1 MTASLDQSEV
11 TDTSSGT
18 ATRVL
23 QRVVLPIDRD
33 LDVLPLYVD
42 STTAAANPRAHP
54 HDDEGVMPTSTESNA
69 ARRPENILDRF
80 RLRIPADTRV
90 SFGTYFNAFAAS
102 YWRMWS
108 ILDAV
113 TLQVRLSG
121 SGTVVVYRSTSDG
134 RSQRVASAG
143 TEPLAGHEAD
153 GAVTALATGS
163 DRAEG
168 DGVGQEFSFTLP
180 LKPFGDG
187 GWYWFDVTAGNDDA
201 VVEEAYWAGTVP
213 LERASSGTATVGITV
228 IRPDSCVP
236 LLGQLA
242 DDPDVMKVLDEV
254 LVVDQG
260 NTRVVDEPEFPAID
274 QAMGGKLRVLEQGNI
289 GGSGGFARAQYETV
303 TAGRSDYVLL
313 LDDDIVAEPE
323 SILRA
328 VTFADLASTPT
339 LVGGHMFSLYS
350 RSQLHSFGETINLWR
365 FWWGPAER
373 VRPEHDLARR
383 NLRHTPWLHQRFDV
397 DFNGWWMC
405 LIPRVV
411 LEDVGLG
418 LPLFIKWDDAEFG
431 VRAGAA
437 GYPTVSMPGVAV
449 WHVPWSDKNDALDWQ
464 AYFHQRNRTVSA
476 LLHSPYD
483 RGGRMVRESFNHQIK
498 HLLAMQYSVAELR
511 IKALED
517 ILRGPDHL
525 HAQLV
530 DALPAVRSMRSR
542 HPDAQAKAR
551 PQEFPP
557 VKAKPPRRGKTPTE
571 PRGIT
576 GLVLAA
582 LTGTVHQTLPLPST
596 ARRNPEARVPAR
608 DARWWRLAQLN
619 SAVVSTTDGT
629 AATWYRRDP
638 ALFRQLLARSVT
650 VHERLAQE
658 WPRLARSY
666 REALPEMTSLQAWER
681 TFDAARSGQTA
692 SAPIDPVPMS
702 GLVDGTGAGHQ
713 SAVAGTARH
722 GAALP
727 DDAPQGPAG

>member
-1 MTASLDQSEV
+1 MTTRLEATEA
-11 TDTSSGT
+11 TDATSAT

-23 QRVVLPIDRD
+23 QRVVLPRDRD

-42 STTAAANPRAHP
+42 SGAAAANPRAHA
-54 HDDEGVMPTSTESNA
+54 DDEEGMVPLAGTESNNVQH
-69 ARRPENILDRF
+69 PENILDRF
-80 RLRIPADTRV
+80 RLRVPADTRV

-113 TLQVRLSG
+113 TLRVRLTG

-143 TEPLAGHEAD
+143 TEQVD
-153 GAVTALATGS
+153 GVDGLVTTSSESVA
-163 DRAEG
+163 G
-168 DGVGQEFSFTLP
+168 DGGGEEFSFTLP

-187 GWYWFDVTAGNDDA
+187 GWYWFDVTAGKGDA
-201 VVEEAYWAGTVP
+201 VVEEAYWAGEVP
-213 LERASSGTATVGITV
+213 LERAEAGTATVGITV

-242 DDPDVMKVLDEV
+242 EDPDVMKVIDEV

-260 NTRVVDEPEFPAID
+260 NSRVVDEPEFAAID

-339 LVGGHMFSLYS
+339 VVGGHMFSLFS

-383 NLRHTPWLHQRFDV
+383 NLRQTPWLHQRVDV

-449 WHVPWSDKNDALDWQ
+449 WHVPWTDKNDALDWQ

-517 ILRGPDHL
+517 ILQGPGHL
-525 HAQLV
+525 HARLV
-530 DALPAVRSMRSR
+530 EALPTVRAMQAR
-542 HPDAQAKAR
+542 HPDAQAR
-551 PQEFPP
+551 PHPQEFPK
-557 VKAKPPRRGKTPTE
+557 VKAKPPRRGKTPTA
-571 PRGIT
+571 PTGIT
-576 GLVLAA
+576 GHVLAA
-582 LTGTVHQTLPLPST
+582 LTGTVRQALPLPAT

-638 ALFRQLLARSVT
+638 LLFRQLLARSVA

-666 REALPEMTSLQAWER
+666 REALPDIASPQAWER
-681 TFDAARSGQTA
+681 TFAAARPADTA
-692 SAPIDPVPMS
+692 PAPADAIPVS
-702 GLVDGTGAGHQ
+702 GLVGDATVQAA
-713 SAVAGTARH
+713 AVPA
-722 GAALP
+722 P
-727 DDAPQGPAG
+727 DHEDATKGPGG

>member
-1 MTASLDQSEV
+1 MTTRLAGEATDASSA
-11 TDTSSGT
+11 T
-18 ATRVL
+18 AMRVL
-23 QRVVLPIDRD
+23 QRIVLPRDRD

-42 STTAAANPRAHP
+42 SGAAAANPRAHP
-54 HDDEGVMPTSTESNA
+54 DDDEGVLPVAGSETSSTQH
-69 ARRPENILDRF
+69 PENIIDRF
-80 RLRIPADTRV
+80 RLRIPGDTRV
-90 SFGTYFNAFAAS
+90 SFATYFNAFPAS

-113 TLQVRLSG
+113 TLRVRLSG

-143 TEPLAGHEAD
+143 TETVGDALDTTTVVDSVAGGGGGE
-153 GAVTALATGS
+153 
-163 DRAEG
+163 
-168 DGVGQEFSFTLP
+168 EFSFTLP

-187 GWYWFDVTAGNDDA
+187 GWYWFDVTAGNEAA
-201 VVEEAYWAGTVP
+201 VVEEAYWAGEVP
-213 LERASSGTATVGITV
+213 IERAAAGTATVGITV

-242 DDPDVMKVLDEV
+242 EDPDVLKVIDEV
-254 LVVDQG
+254 IVVDQG
-260 NTRVVDEPEFPAID
+260 NSRVVDEPEYPAID

-303 TAGRSDYVLL
+303 MAGRSDYVLL

-339 LVGGHMFSLYS
+339 VVGGHMFSLFS

-383 NLRHTPWLHQRFDV
+383 NLRHTPWLHQRVDV

-411 LEDVGLG
+411 LEEVGLG

-431 VRAGAA
+431 VRAAAA

-483 RGGRMVRESFNHQIK
+483 RGGRMVRESFNHQVK

-517 ILRGPDHL
+517 ILEGPQHL

-530 DALPAVRSMRSR
+530 EALPTVRAMQAR
-542 HPDAQAKAR
+542 HPDAQAKPH
-551 PQEFPP
+551 PQEFPQ
-557 VKAKPPRRGKTPTE
+557 VKAKPPRRGKTPTA
-571 PRGIT
+571 PT
-576 GLVLAA
+576 GMAGHVLAA
-582 LTGTVHQTLPLPST
+582 LTGSVRQTLPVPAT
-596 ARRNPEARVPAR
+596 ARHNPEARVPAR

-638 ALFRQLLARSVT
+638 MLFRQLLARSVA
-650 VHERLAQE
+650 VHERFAKE
-658 WPRLARSY
+658 WPRLARAY
-666 REALPEMTSLQAWER
+666 REALPEITSPQAWER
-681 TFDAARSGQTA
+681 TFASARSADTA
-692 SAPIDPVPMS
+692 PAPADAVPVS
-702 GLVDGTGAGHQ
+702 GLVDDATAAPATEYQAEHQ
-713 SAVAGTARH
+713 
-722 GAALP
+722 
-727 DDAPQGPAG
+727 DAPQGPGG